1 MRAGGNA
8 SALSGRQAAD
18 YCRFDRCSHGSGH
31 RNSLE
36 RETPMSSITIANA
49 ASNALPTVNFRP
61 HGRGHGKKGSDMES
75 QSESS
80 VGSVGQMPVGASQ
93 PLLSSMMQSLQQV
106 VGSQATGTMA
116 NSSAAGTTAASTTA
130 PAAAAPIAAS
140 PTVAQDL
147 SGFMHSLFQ
156 ALQPGGSAGGAG
168 TTAAAPPTGSA
179 SAAGGVGQYQGSLAS
194 SLQTL
199 IQQVGSGGATTPAIS
214 SLESSLNSL
223 MQKVGGGT
231 ASIASTAA
239 AGGATSASSTASL
252 QSVLSNMLQNLQTN
266 GLQMPNLSGSR
277 VNARV

>member
-1 MRAGGNA
+1 
-8 SALSGRQAAD
+8 
-18 YCRFDRCSHGSGH
+18 
-31 RNSLE
+31 
-36 RETPMSSITIANA
+36 MSSITIANA

-75 QSESS
+75 PSQSA

-93 PLLSSMMQSLQQV
+93 PLLSSIMQSLQQV

-116 NSSAAGTTAASTTA
+116 NSSAIGTTAATGTTAASTTD

-147 SGFMHSLFQ
+147 SAFMHSLFQ
-156 ALQPGGSAGGAG
+156 VLQPGGSAGGAG
-168 TTAAAPPTGSA
+168 TTAAAPSTGSA
-179 SAAGGVGQYQGSLAS
+179 SAAGGAGQYQGSLAS

-214 SLESSLNSL
+214 NLESSFKSL
-223 MQKVGGGT
+223 MQGVGGGT
-231 ASIASTAA
+231 ASTASTAA

-252 QSVLSNMLQNLQTN
+252 QSVLGNMLQNLQTN

>member
-1 MRAGGNA
+1 
-8 SALSGRQAAD
+8 
-18 YCRFDRCSHGSGH
+18 
-31 RNSLE
+31 
-36 RETPMSSITIANA
+36 MSSITIANA

-75 QSESS
+75 QSESA

-106 VGSQATGTMA
+106 VGSQATGT
-116 NSSAAGTTAASTTA
+116 SSATGITAATGTTAASTTA

-147 SGFMHSLFQ
+147 SAFMHSLFQ
-156 ALQPGGSAGGAG
+156 VLQPGGSAGGAG
-168 TTAAAPPTGSA
+168 TTAAAPSTGSA
-179 SAAGGVGQYQGSLAS
+179 SAAGGAGKYQGSLAS

-214 SLESSLNSL
+214 NLESSFNSL
-223 MQKVGGGT
+223 MQGVGGGT
-231 ASIASTAA
+231 STASTAA
-239 AGGATSASSTASL
+239 AGGTTSGSSTASL
-252 QSVLSNMLQNLQTN
+252 QSVLGNMLQNLQTN